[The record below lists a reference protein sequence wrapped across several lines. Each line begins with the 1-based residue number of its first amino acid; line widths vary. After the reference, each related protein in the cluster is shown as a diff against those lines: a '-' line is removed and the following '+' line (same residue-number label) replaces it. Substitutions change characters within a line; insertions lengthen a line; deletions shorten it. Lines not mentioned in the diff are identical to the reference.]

1 MKVNWNS
8 KYNTISVYA
17 LIVICCSI
25 IFYFVAS
32 QIGSFS
38 EKISILIGIL
48 YPFIIGFAIAYL
60 LNFILKFYEHT
71 ILDNVQGSSKLKK
84 GHKRSISLILT
95 YLTAAGIF
103 YLFVHFIVPQLIDS
117 IMGLVNDVPMYVD
130 NVTKLFDDVM
140 KETNLSPEYTALI
153 QEQMNKYINEY
164 VGMAMEKWNEIVTY
178 TINVVTNV
186 LPILGNVLKV
196 VASSIWNIVLG
207 IIISVYLLID
217 KEYFFAINRKI
228 TCALFSDKMA
238 SRIFELTHRTNEI
251 FGKFLSGKIIDS
263 AIIGVLSFV
272 VFSIFKIPYTLLISV
287 IIGVTNIIPF
297 FGPFIGAIPS
307 FIIILFV
314 SPTKALIFLILIFI
328 IQQIDGNIIGP
339 KILGD
344 SIGISAFWILFAILV
359 AGEFMGLVGMIIGV
373 PVFAIIYSVIKED
386 VEYKLKNKDLPTE
399 TKDYMN
405 KM

>member
-1 MKVNWNS
+1 MKINWNS

-38 EKISILIGIL
+38 EKISIAVGIM

-60 LNFILKFYEHT
+60 LNFILDFYEVT
-71 ILDNVQGSSKLKK
+71 ILGKAQWFSKLRRVQ
-84 GHKRSISLILT
+84 KRSIGLLLT
-95 YLTAAGIF
+95 YLTAVGIC
-103 YLFVHFIVPQLIDS
+103 YLFIHFIVPQLIDS
-117 IMGLVNDVPMYVD
+117 IMGFVNDVPQYVD
-130 NVTKLFDDVM
+130 NLTKLFNELM
-140 KETNLSPEYTALI
+140 SETNISPEYAALI
-153 QEQMNKYINEY
+153 QEQMDKYIQFIMNFAKEIIPV
-164 VGMAMEKWNEIVTY
+164 VGNT
-178 TINVVTNV
+178 
-186 LPILGNVLKV
+186 LKV
-196 VASSIWNIVLG
+196 IASSIWNIVLG

-217 KEYFFAINRKI
+217 KENFFAINRKI
-228 TCALFSDKMA
+228 TCALFSTKTA
-238 SRIFELTHRTNEI
+238 NRIFELTYRSNET

-272 VFSIFKIPYTLLISV
+272 VFSIFKMPYTLLISV

-307 FIIILFV
+307 CIIILFV
-314 SPTKALIFLILIFI
+314 SPTKALIFLVLVFI

-359 AGEFMGLVGMIIGV
+359 AGKFLGIVGMIIGV
-373 PVFAIIYSVIKED
+373 PLFAIIYSIIKED
-386 VEYKLKNKDLPTE
+386 VEYKLKIKELPTE
-399 TKDYMN
+399 TKDYMD

>member
-130 NVTKLFDDVM
+130 NATKLFDDVM

-153 QEQMNKYINEY
+153 QEQMNKYINIIMDFAKEVIPV
-164 VGMAMEKWNEIVTY
+164 VGNT
-178 TINVVTNV
+178 
-186 LPILGNVLKV
+186 LKMI
-196 VASSIWNIVLG
+196 ASSIWNIVLG

-344 SIGISAFWILFAILV
+344 SIGISFAILV

>member
-17 LIVICCSI
+17 RIVICCSI

-153 QEQMNKYINEY
+153 QEQMNKYINIIMDFAKEVIPV
-164 VGMAMEKWNEIVTY
+164 VGNT
-178 TINVVTNV
+178 
-186 LPILGNVLKV
+186 LKMI
-196 VASSIWNIVLG
+196 ASSIWNIVLG

>member
-117 IMGLVNDVPMYVD
+117 IMGLVNDVPVYVD

-153 QEQMNKYINEY
+153 QEQMNKYINIIMDFAKEVIPV
-164 VGMAMEKWNEIVTY
+164 VGNT
-178 TINVVTNV
+178 
-186 LPILGNVLKV
+186 LKMI
-196 VASSIWNIVLG
+196 ASSIWNIVLG

>member
-153 QEQMNKYINEY
+153 QEQMNKYINIIMDFAKEVIPV
-164 VGMAMEKWNEIVTY
+164 VGNT
-178 TINVVTNV
+178 
-186 LPILGNVLKV
+186 LKMI
-196 VASSIWNIVLG
+196 ASSIWNIVLG

-386 VEYKLKNKDLPTE
+386 VEYKLKNKDLTTE

>member
-130 NVTKLFDDVM
+130 NATKFFNDVM

-153 QEQMNKYINEY
+153 QEQMNRYINIIMDFAKEVIPV
-164 VGMAMEKWNEIVTY
+164 VGNT
-178 TINVVTNV
+178 
-186 LPILGNVLKV
+186 LKMI
-196 VASSIWNIVLG
+196 ASSIWNIVLG

-386 VEYKLKNKDLPTE
+386 VEYKLKNKNLPTE

>member
-8 KYNTISVYA
+8 KYNTISVYT

-38 EKISILIGIL
+38 EKIGIAIGIM

-60 LNFILKFYEHT
+60 LNFILDFYE
-71 ILDNVQGSSKLKK
+71 IRVLGKAKWFSKLRKVQ
-84 GHKRSISLILT
+84 KRSIGLLLT
-95 YLTAAGIF
+95 YLTAIGIG
-103 YLFVHFIVPQLIDS
+103 YLFIHFIVPQLIDS
-117 IMGLVNDVPMYVD
+117 IMGFVNDVPQYVD
-130 NVTKLFDDVM
+130 NVTRLFNDLM
-140 KETNLSPEYTALI
+140 NETNVSPEYAALI
-153 QEQMNKYINEY
+153 QEQMDKYIQFI
-164 VGMAMEKWNEIVTY
+164 MDFAKEI
-178 TINVVTNV
+178 I
-186 LPILGNVLKV
+186 PIVENMLKV
-196 VASSIWNIVLG
+196 IASSVWNIVLG

-217 KEYFFAINRKI
+217 KENFFAINRKI
-228 TCALFSDKMA
+228 TCALFSTKTA
-238 SRIFELTHRTNEI
+238 NRIFELTYRSNET

-272 VFSIFKIPYTLLISV
+272 VFSIFKMPYTLLISV

-314 SPTKALIFLILIFI
+314 SPTKALVFLLLVFI

-359 AGEFMGLVGMIIGV
+359 AGKFLGIVGMIIGV
-373 PVFAIIYSVIKED
+373 PLFAIVYSIIKEE
-386 VEYKLKNKDLPTE
+386 VEYKLKIKELPTE
-399 TKDYMN
+399 TKDYMDR
-405 KM
+405 M

>member
-153 QEQMNKYINEY
+153 QEQMNKYINIIMDFAKEVIPV
-164 VGMAMEKWNEIVTY
+164 VGNT
-178 TINVVTNV
+178 
-186 LPILGNVLKV
+186 LKMI
-196 VASSIWNIVLG
+196 ASSIWNIVLG

-263 AIIGVLSFV
+263 AIIGVLSFG

>member
-17 LIVICCSI
+17 LIVICCRI

-153 QEQMNKYINEY
+153 QEQMNKYINIIMDFAKEVIPV
-164 VGMAMEKWNEIVTY
+164 VGNT
-178 TINVVTNV
+178 
-186 LPILGNVLKV
+186 LKMI
-196 VASSIWNIVLG
+196 ASSIWNIVLG

>member
-84 GHKRSISLILT
+84 GHKRSISLIFT

-153 QEQMNKYINEY
+153 QEQMNKYINIIMDFAKEVIPV
-164 VGMAMEKWNEIVTY
+164 VGNT
-178 TINVVTNV
+178 
-186 LPILGNVLKV
+186 LKMI
-196 VASSIWNIVLG
+196 ASSIWNIVLG

-272 VFSIFKIPYTLLISV
+272 VFSIFKIPYALLISV

>member
-153 QEQMNKYINEY
+153 QEQMNKYINIIMDFAKEVIPV
-164 VGMAMEKWNEIVTY
+164 VGNT
-178 TINVVTNV
+178 
-186 LPILGNVLKV
+186 LKMI
-196 VASSIWNIVLG
+196 ASSIWNIVLG

-217 KEYFFAINRKI
+217 KAYFFAINRKI